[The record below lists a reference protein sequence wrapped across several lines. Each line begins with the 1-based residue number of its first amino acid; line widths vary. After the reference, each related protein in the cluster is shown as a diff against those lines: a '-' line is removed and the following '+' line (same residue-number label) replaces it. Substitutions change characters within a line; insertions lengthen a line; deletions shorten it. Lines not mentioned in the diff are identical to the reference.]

1 MELAVII
8 NSTTKQQRHK
18 QRDPKNRFSKDTL
31 HPNLK
36 FNIDEP
42 DGDEP
47 YQGGTVQ

>member
-1 MELAVII
+1 MAVII
-8 NSTTKQQRHK
+8 NSTTKQQRQK
-18 QRDPKNRFSKDTL
+18 QRDPQNRFSKETL